1 MVAGVINMKR
11 EYIIN
16 KETISLISE
25 FDNFG
30 KENTRAIEGKN
41 MFLVNKSPEK
51 IINDTLNYL
60 GSSLEGAIIGS
71 KSILG
76 NIYRVPISIS
86 AKQGI
91 TWFPCNSCRPKES
104 IWLAHS
110 HIENLEKLNSIETIV
125 HMSHG
130 HSLNISMRKK
140 QIEDRMGRA
149 ALLQTKLVERST
161 KKMLFLYE
169 KGSGIKLYKRKGE
182 INFVNDKEKVD

>member
-1 MVAGVINMKR
+1 MDR
-11 EYIIN
+11 EYKIN

-30 KENTRAIEGKN
+30 KENTRAIEGGD
-41 MFLVNKSPEK
+41 MFFINKSPEE
-51 IINDTLNYL
+51 IINDTLKYL

-76 NIYRVPISIS
+76 NKNRLPISIS
-86 AKQGI
+86 AEQGI
-91 TWFPCNSCRPKES
+91 IWFPCNSFRTKKS

-110 HIENLEKLNSIETIV
+110 HIENLERINTIETIV

-130 HSLNISMRKK
+130 QSLNISMRKN
-140 QIEDRMGRA
+140 QIEDGMKMA
-149 ALLQTKLVERST
+149 AFLQTKLVGRSS

-182 INFVNDKEKVD
+182 INFFVNDKEKID